1 MSHARINPLLIPHF
15 LDLSPI
21 ELSLLIQ
28 GNGIRSKNA
37 FYGSLNTQKIGAERI
52 EPSRLGDSYFEGG
65 RLAGGTKNNNTKMN
79 RFLIGASLDLF
90 HDLPCFHRTTIEN
103 ISGNLITFSCLDPY
117 VNYDDIPRHT
127 TESIA
132 ARERRQAVEVLL
144 CSKLHWM
151 TKRILDQMSPKKII
165 DIDLKNLFYYDGE
178 ISIKGTEISSK
189 EEIKKVRFYAD
200 GGHPNIDFENV
211 TISNSGVSVKGK
223 YPETIRTGLQGGPA
237 TKIIDHWLLDGITV
251 NKATL
256 TKTTMRLTFKAPG
269 QTTSY
274 AEMEPEKTKKILR
287 ELNKHEESIT
297 PDSVKNWEEEIRIR
311 DKSRGNL
318 SEQTPHTIHFY
329 NTAIG
334 NERKNQPRIQAI
346 QSLYK

>member
-1 MSHARINPLLIPHF
+1 MNNARISPLLIPHF
-15 LDLSPI
+15 LDLSPV

-37 FYGSLNTQKIGAERI
+37 FYGSLNTQRIGSENI
-52 EPSRLGDSYFEGG
+52 EPSRLGDSYFEDG
-65 RLAGGTKNNNTKMN
+65 RLVGKTQNNNTKMSQ
-79 RFLIGASLDLF
+79 FLIGASLDLF
-90 HDLPCFHRTTIEN
+90 YDLPCFHRTTIES
-103 ISGNLITFSCLDPY
+103 ISGNSITFVCLDPY
-117 VNYDDIPRHT
+117 VSYDDIPRHT
-127 TESIA
+127 AESIA

-151 TKRILDQMSPKKII
+151 TKRVLDKMSPKNII
-165 DIDLKNLFYYDGE
+165 DIDLRNLFHYDGE
-178 ISIKGTEISSK
+178 ISLKGTEISSK
-189 EEIKKVRFYAD
+189 EKIKKVRFHTD

-223 YPETIRTGLQGGPA
+223 YPETIRTSLQGGPA
-237 TKIIDHWLLDGITV
+237 SKIIDHWLLDGITV

-256 TKTTMRLTFKAPG
+256 TKTTMRFTFKAPG

-287 ELNKHEESIT
+287 EIRKHEESIT
-297 PDSVKNWEEEIRIR
+297 PDSVKNWEEEIRNR
-311 DKSRGNL
+311 DKSRGNPP
-318 SEQTPHTIHFY
+318 EQTPHTIHFF

-346 QSLYK
+346 QRLYK